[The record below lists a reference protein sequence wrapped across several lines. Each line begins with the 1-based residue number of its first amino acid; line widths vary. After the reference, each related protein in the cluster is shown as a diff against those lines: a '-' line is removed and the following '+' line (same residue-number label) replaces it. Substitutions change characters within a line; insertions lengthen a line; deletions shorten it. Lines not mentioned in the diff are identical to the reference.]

1 MYRDDA
7 VGRKIAVRLITT
19 VALTTSILHVA
30 CAALPDKRLV
40 YCSEASP
47 MGFDPSQLFNG
58 VDYTAAG
65 RTIYDPLIRF
75 DRNMLTL
82 KPGLATDWRV
92 SQDGRIYTFHL
103 RRGVKFHTTPWFKP
117 TRDFNA
123 EDVVFTFERMRNPNM
138 PFRRAYP
145 AEFPFWTISGFNKTV
160 ESIEALDPYTV
171 RFILNTVHAPFLPYL
186 TAPSA
191 SILSAEYAAQL
202 LKAGKPSDI
211 NQYPVGTGPFIF
223 RKYIPDAAIDFNGN
237 SHYWNPVDVKLAKL
251 TFLITPDTKVQV
263 QKLKANECQVI
274 SAAPLEDIPALE
286 RNPNFRYLATPEF
299 SIGYLAYNV
308 THKPLNDVQ
317 VRHALDM
324 AVDKKAIID
333 MVFRGRAKVAVAPL
347 PPLQWGYD
355 NTLKDVPRDIKKAKQ
370 LLVQAGYPNGFSVTL
385 WTLPVPRPYNPN
397 PRLMAEIIQ
406 SDWRKIGVRAKIVT
420 YEFGEY
426 LKRGMKGEHDTML
439 VGVGGIR
446 CGDPVN
452 FFNPYMCD
460 ALSGT
465 NFAKW
470 CFQPFD
476 DLLEQAVRTLDRGK
490 RTALY
495 LKAQA
500 LFKREQPVTPI
511 AYPVFYQIMNKKVMG
526 FKVDPFGT
534 VSFAGVGLQ

>member
-1 MYRDDA
+1 MYQADA
-7 VGRKIAVRLITT
+7 IGGKSAVRLIIA
-19 VALTTSILHVA
+19 VILITGVLNAA
-30 CAALPDKRLV
+30 CAALPNKRLV

-58 VDYTAAG
+58 VDYTTAG
-65 RTIYDPLIRF
+65 RTLYDPLVRF
-75 DRNMLTL
+75 DRNLAL
-82 KPGLATDWRV
+82 KPALATDWRV
-92 SQDGRIYTFHL
+92 SQDGRVYTFHL
-103 RRGVKFHTTPWFKP
+103 RRGVKFHRTPWFKP
-117 TRDFNA
+117 TRNFNA

-145 AEFPFWTISGFNKTV
+145 TEFPFWTISGFNKAV
-160 ESIEALDPYTV
+160 KRIEALDPYTV
-171 RFILNTVHAPFLPYL
+171 RFTLNPVHAPFLPYL

-211 NQYPVGTGPFIF
+211 SQKPIGTGPFIF
-223 RKYIPDAAIDFNGN
+223 YEYIKDAAIDFNGN
-237 SHYWNPVDVKLAKL
+237 PDYWNPADVKLAKL
-251 TFLITPDTKVQV
+251 TFVITPDAKVQV
-263 QKLKANECQVI
+263 QKLKANECQVV

-308 THKPLNDVQ
+308 AHKPLDDVR
-317 VRHALDM
+317 VRRALDM
-324 AVDKKAIID
+324 AIDKKAIID
-333 MVFRGRAKVAVAPL
+333 MVFKGRAKVAVAPL
-347 PPLQWGYD
+347 PPLQWGQA
-355 NTLKDVPRDIKKAKQ
+355 TLKDTPRDLKKAKR
-370 LLVQAGYPNGFSVTL
+370 LLAQAGHPNGFSITL

-406 SDWRKIGVRAKIVT
+406 SDWKKIGVRAKIVT

-426 LKRGMKGEHDTML
+426 LKRGMKGEHDAML

-452 FFNPYMCD
+452 FFNPYTCD

-470 CFQPFD
+470 CFKPFD
-476 DLLEQAVRTLDRGK
+476 DLLEQAARTLDRGR

-511 AYPVFYQIMNKKVMG
+511 AYPVFYRIMNKKVTG
-526 FKVDPFGT
+526 FKIDPFGT
-534 VSFAGVGLQ
+534 VSFAGVGLQSP